1 LLVAQMLKAGDQ
13 IFQVGVGAR
22 YWAEAPD
29 AAPEGWGLR
38 LQLTLLFPKGS

>member
-1 LLVAQMLKAGDQ
+1 MLKVGDQ

-22 YWAEAPD
+22 YWAETPA